1 MTKELTIFNQIEN
14 YQPLKI
20 LFDNDNIGYEKY
32 VASIFNKIKSNPDLQ
47 KCDAQSI
54 LTSIHNAKILG
65 LEIDARQH
73 CSLIPY
79 GGKCTLQVEYKG
91 YLYKMAKYY
100 KDFDYKISL
109 IFKEDE
115 FEVWSEGDSD
125 SYKHKLKNPL
135 APNADIVGV
144 YIYYTYIIG
153 GHKVSKIEYANVEQI
168 KKAMDAAKTK
178 NVWTSWF
185 GEMAKKFIV
194 KRACKSKSSSIPE
207 LAKLDEFDNQDYNVK
222 DVTPSKTA
230 AAHNPPASI
239 EGAFEVPKAQVA
251 EVIDSETPAVNT
263 PFFDQEET
271 GQDLDKLFK
280 ETAEYI
286 KAAGFMN
293 EKALDTFKKVTHAEV
308 LDKLKES
315 PDLSTQINEL
325 LVNERRR
332 INDSK

>member
-1 MTKELTIFNQIEN
+1 MTKELTIFNQIES

-20 LFDNDNIGYEKY
+20 LFDNDNVGYEKY
-32 VASIFNKIKSNPDLQ
+32 VASIFNKIKASSDLQ

-54 LTSIHNAKILG
+54 LTSIHNAKTLG

-79 GGKCTLQVEYKG
+79 AGKCTLQVEYKG
-91 YLYKMAKYY
+91 YLYKMTQYY
-100 KDFDYKISL
+100 KDFDYKVSL
-109 IFKEDE
+109 IFANDE
-115 FEVWSEGDSD
+115 FEVWSEGDND
-125 SYKHKLKNPL
+125 CYKHKLKNPL
-135 APNADIVGV
+135 AQNKDIIGV
-144 YIYYTYIIG
+144 YFYYTYTVG
-153 GHKVSKIEYANVEQI
+153 GQKVSKIEYANVEQI

-178 NVWTSWF
+178 NVWNSWF

-207 LAKLDEFDNQDYNVK
+207 LARLDEFDNQDYK

-239 EGAFEVPKAQVA
+239 EEAFAAPKAQPA
-251 EVIDSETPAVNT
+251 EVSDSETPSVNT
-263 PFFDQEET
+263 PFIDQENEE
-271 GQDLDKLFK
+271 DLDKLFK

-293 EKALDTFKKVTHAEV
+293 EKALENFKKVTHAEA
-308 LDKLKES
+308 LDKLKER
-315 PDLSTQINEL
+315 PDLSAQINEL
-325 LVNERRR
+325 LVNEKRR
-332 INDSK
+332 INESK